1 MNAGDVRNS
10 RLISCTWT
18 QYLQLDS
25 GRQQQFSSLSSE
37 AAASNA
43 HYSQPSVEVGMRWD
57 FRKPA
62 LSTGHCKLNAMS
74 WSYTYLYATF
84 LRLCVGLLLLFHI
97 FSIISRGTIG
107 ARGNLGCWGGGG
119 DRTRN
124 IKIPLVGSE
133 YHIADFVL
141 HYVPGSRWIISQ
153 LVSDEITETSAFV
166 VCGGGCRCWRRQYCE
181 CLV

>member
-1 MNAGDVRNS
+1 MRADDVRNS

-25 GRQQQFSSLSSE
+25 GRQQQFSLLSSE

-43 HYSQPSVEVGMRWD
+43 HYSEPSVEVGMRWD

-107 ARGNLGCWGGGG
+107 ARGNLGCW
-119 DRTRN
+119 
-124 IKIPLVGSE
+124 VGVGTG
-133 YHIADFVL
+133 H
-141 HYVPGSRWIISQ
+141 
-153 LVSDEITETSAFV
+153 ETSKFPWSAANIILLISCSTMF
-166 VCGGGCRCWRRQYCE
+166 
-181 CLV
+181 LVLD